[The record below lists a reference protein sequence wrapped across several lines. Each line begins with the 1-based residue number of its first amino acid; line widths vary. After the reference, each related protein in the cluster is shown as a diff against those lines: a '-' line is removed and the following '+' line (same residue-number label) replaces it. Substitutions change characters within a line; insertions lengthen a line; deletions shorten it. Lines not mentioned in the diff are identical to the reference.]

1 MQHEEPLAAASGRAA
16 VERAAARDGAAE
28 GRAVPE
34 GRAVAAGHALSVAWL
49 VQNTSVG
56 LVLGALAITMDISLA
71 ALLYGGQPEYLGRGI
86 GLVLLGGVM
95 LPLVVTLLTSLPGI
109 FANAQDAP
117 AAVLGALAAVL
128 GTQLVAGAPLAGE
141 ERFFTMVAIAACT
154 ALATGVV
161 FMLFGFFRLGSL
173 VRYLPYPVLGGF
185 MAGTGW
191 LLLTGGVGVM
201 SGIRPSLH
209 YLTDLLATDMLVLWV
224 PGVALA
230 VTLLVLTRLHR
241 HFLVWPATML
251 LVTIGFYGVMALT
264 GGDVE
269 AWRARGLL
277 LGPFPAGSLLAPFKA
292 AELQAVQWDVV
303 LDHLPTIASAIL
315 ISLIALLLNAI
326 GVERVT
332 GRKGDLNRELR
343 AAGLGNLLSGGLG
356 GAPGYQSLSFST
368 FNFTAG
374 TGSRYAPLVAVGAM
388 AACLLFG
395 AGVVALVPKAVVGG
409 LLAYFGLKFLHQWLY
424 EALFELPLSEYLVVV
439 AILAVIVVAGVLPG
453 VGVGLVLTVV
463 LFVISSSRTD
473 AVRYALGGADLRS
486 RVTRSA
492 AELARLAEHGGEL
505 MVVQLQ
511 GFLFFGTATALLE
524 RLERRVRSGPA
535 VRSVILDFS
544 RVSGVDATGL
554 ATIED
559 VFKLGE
565 NSGFELLLSAVP
577 ERLYGRLARGRKG
590 GKGDAGAAPRFARL
604 DAALEHAEERLLE
617 RWDGKRDVRGTE
629 VDAVA
634 YYSAT
639 GFAFADLLPYLSRRE
654 LRAGEVLIHKG
665 DKADELYFLVE
676 GQMTAVAE
684 GGDGAATRLETLRSG
699 GLLGEL
705 GFYRG
710 GLRSA
715 TVRADR
721 ESTLLVL
728 DDGALARLTAEAPA
742 LAADLHRQVA
752 RLMAGRVLHLMAA
765 VDALE
770 R

>member
-1 MQHEEPLAAASGRAA
+1 MQRKDPVGVAGGRTVERPAQVSRAASRG
-16 VERAAARDGAAE
+16 
-28 GRAVPE
+28 
-34 GRAVAAGHALSVAWL
+34 ALSAAWL
-49 VQNTSVG
+49 IQNTSVG

-71 ALLYGGQPEYLGRGI
+71 ALLYGGQPEHLGRGI
-86 GLVLLGGVM
+86 GLVLLGGAM
-95 LPLVVTLLTSLPGI
+95 MPLVVTLLTSLPGI

-117 AAVLGALAAVL
+117 AAVLGALAAAL
-128 GTQLVAGAPLAGE
+128 GSQLVAGGAPLAGE
-141 ERFFTMVAIAACT
+141 ERFFTMVAIAAST
-154 ALATGVV
+154 ALATGIV
-161 FMLFGFFRLGSL
+161 FMLFGFFRLGNL

-209 YLTDLLATDMLVLWV
+209 YLADLFAPHMLVLWV
-224 PGVALA
+224 PGVTLA
-230 VTLLVLTRLHR
+230 VTLLVLTRLYR
-241 HFLVWPATML
+241 HFLVWPVAML
-251 LVTIGFYGVMALT
+251 IVTIGFYVVMALT
-264 GGDVE
+264 GGDVDG
-269 AWRARGLL
+269 WRARGLL
-277 LGPFPAGSLLAPFKA
+277 LGPFPAGSLLAPFRA
-292 AELQAVQWDVV
+292 SELQLVRWDVV
-303 LDHLPTIASAIL
+303 LDHLPTMASAIL

-326 GVERVT
+326 GVERIT

-343 AAGLGNLLSGGLG
+343 TAGLGNLLAGALG
-356 GAPGYQSLSFST
+356 GSPGYQSLSFSS
-368 FNFTAG
+368 FNFSAG
-374 TGSRYAPLVAVGAM
+374 TGSRYAPLVAVAGM

-409 LLAYFGLKFLHQWLY
+409 LLAYFGLRFLYQWLY
-424 EALFELPLSEYLVVV
+424 EALFELPLGDYLIVG

-453 VGVGLVLTVV
+453 VGVGLVLTVA

-473 AVRYALGGADLRS
+473 AVRYAVGGADLRS
-486 RVTRSA
+486 RVTRGA
-492 AELARLAEHGGEL
+492 AELARLAEHGGEI

-524 RLERRVRSGPA
+524 RLERRVSAGPP

-554 ATIED
+554 ATIAD
-559 VFKLGE
+559 AFRLGE
-565 NSGFELLLSAVP
+565 ASGFELLLSGVP
-577 ERLYGRLARGRKG
+577 DRIYRRLGRSRKG
-590 GKGDAGAAPRFARL
+590 GRDAVVEERFAKL

-617 RWDGKRDVRGTE
+617 RWDARRDVRGTE

-634 YYSAT
+634 YYSGT
-639 GFAFADLLPYLSRRE
+639 GFDFADLLPYLTRRE
-654 LRAGEVLIHKG
+654 LRAGEVLIRKG
-665 DKADELYFLVE
+665 DKADELYFLVD

-684 GGDGAATRLETLRSG
+684 GSDGAATRLETLRSG

-710 GLRSA
+710 GVRSA
-715 TVRADR
+715 TVRADHD
-721 ESTLLVL
+721 SKLLVL
-728 DDGALARLTAEAPA
+728 DERGLTRLTAEVPQ

>member
-1 MQHEEPLAAASGRAA
+1 MRRKGSLAASEVSAAEPRSGKARSGAGRAF
-16 VERAAARDGAAE
+16 
-28 GRAVPE
+28 
-34 GRAVAAGHALSVAWL
+34 SVAWF

-86 GLVLLGGVM
+86 GLVLLGGAM

-117 AAVLGALAAVL
+117 AAVLGALAAAL
-128 GTQLVAGAPLAGE
+128 GTQVVAGAPLAGE

-161 FMLFGFFRLGSL
+161 FMLFGLFRLGSL

-201 SGIRPSLH
+201 SGVRPSLH
-209 YLTDLLATDMLVLWV
+209 YLTDLLAADRLVLWA

-230 VTLLVLTRLHR
+230 VTLLVLTRLYR
-241 HFLVWPATML
+241 HFLVWPVTML
-251 LVTIGFYGVMALT
+251 IVTIGFYVVMAVT
-264 GGDVE
+264 GGDVDG
-269 AWRARGLL
+269 WRARGLL

-292 AELQAVQWDVV
+292 SELQAVRWDVV
-303 LDHLPTIASAIL
+303 LDHLPTMASAIL
-315 ISLIALLLNAI
+315 IALIALLLNAI

-343 AAGLGNLLSGGLG
+343 AAGLGNLLAGGLG
-356 GAPGYQSLSFST
+356 GSPGYQSLSFST

-374 TGSRYAPLVAVGAM
+374 TGSRYAPIVAVGAM

-424 EALFELPLSEYLVVV
+424 EALFDLPLSEYLVVV

-524 RLERRVRSGPA
+524 RLERRVRSGPP

-565 NSGFELLLSAVP
+565 SSGFELLLSAVP
-577 ERLYGRLARGRKG
+577 ERLYRRLGRRRQG
-590 GKGDAGAAPRFARL
+590 GEEAGAAFRFAKL
-604 DAALEHAEERLLE
+604 DTALEHAEERLLE
-617 RWDGKRDVRGTE
+617 RWDAKRDARGTE
-629 VDAVA
+629 ADAVA
-634 YYSAT
+634 YYSGA
-639 GFAFADLLPYLSRRE
+639 GFDFADLLPYLTRRE

-684 GGDGAATRLETLRSG
+684 GGNGATTRLETLRSG

-728 DDGALARLTAEAPA
+728 GEAALARLTAEAPG
-742 LAADLHRQVA
+742 LAADLHREVA